1 MSLFLLQPRHI
12 WRVSGWSWLAGLVL
26 LCACSPSGDVGSL
39 HRTTTIVFKHG
50 KVAAD
55 PRVMAALLRE
65 FEATHPGVRVRE
77 EVLPSSSDQQHQFY
91 VMTLEGR
98 QAPFDVMAVDTVW
111 VQEFARSGWIMP
123 LDNLLPAAER
133 ERYFQGPLLAS
144 TFQGRLYA
152 MPWYIDAGVLYYRR
166 DLLDRYGFSAPQTW
180 PELVTIART
189 ILDAEQDPR
198 LAGFVWQG
206 KQYEGLICVA
216 LEFLRSSGSEL
227 WEGDEALAST
237 ALQFMRDLIAKDGI
251 TPLAVATADEEGTR
265 HLFGDGRAI
274 FLRNWPYAW
283 SLFQQEGSAVKG
295 KVGIA
300 PLPTFPGHAGVPTL
314 GGWTLAV
321 PTRAP
326 HPQAAT
332 DLIRYLSSPDV
343 QRRMALEI
351 GYKPVRRDLYDD
363 DRLVRAQPWL
373 RDLQPVFLAAKPRPV
388 TPYYLML
395 SQLAQPELSA
405 VVVGMKSP
413 EEALRSIR
421 AQAAFILGQ
430 PRTRQTSIPD

>member
-1 MSLFLLQPRHI
+1 MSLFLLQSRGI
-12 WRVSGWSWLAGLVL
+12 RSASRWSLPALLVL
-26 LCACSPSGDVGSL
+26 LCACSPPGEIGSL
-39 HRTTTIVFKHG
+39 PRTTTIVFKHG

-65 FEATHPGVRVRE
+65 FEERHPGVKVQE
-77 EVLPSSSDQQHQFY
+77 EILPSSSDQQHQFY

-98 QAPFDVMAVDTVW
+98 QAPFDLLAADTIW
-111 VQEFARSGWIMP
+111 VQEFARSGWIRP
-123 LDNLLPAAER
+123 LDNLLAPAER
-133 ERYFQGPLLAS
+133 ELLFPGPLLAA

-152 MPWYIDAGVLYYRR
+152 MPWYMDAGLLYYRR
-166 DLLDRYGFSAPQTW
+166 DLLDLYGFSPPRTW
-180 PELVTIART
+180 PELAAVARR
-189 ILDAEQDPR
+189 ILDAEQNPR

-216 LEFLRSSGSEL
+216 LEFLRSSGSGL
-227 WEGDEALAST
+227 WEGNETSAGT
-237 ALQFMRDLIAKDGI
+237 ALQFMRDLIAKDGV
-251 TPLAVATADEEGTR
+251 TPLTVATADEEGTR
-265 HLFGDGRAI
+265 HLFGAGRAI

-300 PLPTFPGHAGVPTL
+300 PLPSFPGHAGVPTL
-314 GGWTLAV
+314 GGWTLAI

-326 HPQAAT
+326 HPQEAA

-351 GYKPVRRDLYDD
+351 GYKPVRRDLYADG
-363 DRLVRAQPWL
+363 RLLRAQPWL
-373 RDLQPVFLAAKPRPV
+373 RDLQPTFLAAKPRPV

-395 SQLAQPELSA
+395 SQMAQPELSA

-413 EEALRSIR
+413 EEALQSIR
-421 AQAAFILGQ
+421 TQAAFILGSPQ
-430 PRTRQTSIPD
+430 PGQTFVPN

>member
-1 MSLFLLQPRHI
+1 MSWFLLQSRGI
-12 WRVSGWSWLAGLVL
+12 RSASRWSLPALLAL
-26 LCACSPSGDVGSL
+26 LWACSPSGEIGSL
-39 HRTTTIVFKHG
+39 PQTTTIVFKHG

-65 FEATHPGVRVRE
+65 FEERHPGVKVQE
-77 EVLPSSSDQQHQFY
+77 EILPSSSDQQHQFY

-98 QAPFDVMAVDTVW
+98 QAPFDLLAADTIW
-111 VQEFARSGWIMP
+111 VQEFARSGWIRP
-123 LDNLLPAAER
+123 LDNLLAPGER
-133 ERYFQGPLLAS
+133 ELLFPGPLLAA

-152 MPWYIDAGVLYYRR
+152 MPWYMDAGVLYYRR
-166 DLLDRYGFSAPQTW
+166 DLLDQYGFSPPRTW
-180 PELVTIART
+180 PELAAVARR
-189 ILDAEQDPR
+189 ILDAEQNPR

-216 LEFLRSSGSEL
+216 LEFLRSSGSGL
-227 WEGDEALAST
+227 WEGNETSAGT
-237 ALQFMRDLIAKDGI
+237 ALQFMRDLIAKDGV
-251 TPLAVATADEEGTR
+251 TPLTVATADEEGTR
-265 HLFGDGRAI
+265 HLFGAGRAI

-300 PLPTFPGHAGVPTL
+300 PLPSFPGHAGVPTL
-314 GGWTLAV
+314 GGWTLAI

-326 HPQAAT
+326 HPQEAA

-351 GYKPVRRDLYDD
+351 GYKPVRRDLYADG
-363 DRLVRAQPWL
+363 RLLRAQPWL
-373 RDLQPVFLAAKPRPV
+373 RDLQPTFLAAKPRPV

-395 SQLAQPELSA
+395 SQMAQPELSA

-413 EEALRSIR
+413 EEALQSIR
-421 AQAAFILGQ
+421 TQAAFILGSPQ
-430 PRTRQTSIPD
+430 PGQTFVPN